1 MSQQIPKTSNPNDN
15 CQIKPND
22 MPMISNAY
30 IIVRSAGSRVVLSLS
45 LLLLLNSCN
54 ESATATGHEVKKTFP
69 VTSAVVMDVPNGQE
83 YVASIQNSNFI
94 ELEARVSGRLEK
106 ISIDEGQR
114 VTAGQ
119 LLFTISSHSYQEEVK
134 RANARLKSAMAEAKM
149 AEIDLQNNQLLLEKK
164 IIALSELEMAQARLD
179 SATAKVDEAQTT
191 VADAERR
198 LSYAEVRAPFDGI
211 INRIRNKTGSL
222 VSEGDLLTSISNDGD
237 VYAYFNVS
245 EREYLELAK
254 RKDLGVQG
262 SVALELANGE
272 IHPFKGRI
280 ETWESVIS
288 KSTGNIAF
296 RASFPNPNHLLKH
309 GSSGKVIVQ
318 SELKNVLVIPQKCTF
333 EVQHKTCVYMLNA
346 DNSVQLRSIDTKL
359 RLPNHYVIDSG
370 LLPTDRIIFEGI
382 QVVKEGDV
390 IAPDFKA
397 LADVAPL

>member
-1 MSQQIPKTSNPNDN
+1 MIPYECVIEKCAGSKAAA
-15 CQIKPND
+15 CLSFLLC
-22 MPMISNAY
+22 MISC
-30 IIVRSAGSRVVLSLS
+30 S
-45 LLLLLNSCN
+45 
-54 ESATATGHEVKKTFP
+54 EKKTATAHEASKTFP
-69 VTSAVVMDVPNGQE
+69 VTSGVVMDVPHGQE

-94 ELEARVSGRLEK
+94 ELRARVNGHLEK
-106 ISIDEGQR
+106 IPVDEGQR

-119 LLFTISSHSYQEEVK
+119 LLFTISSHAYQEELK

-149 AEIDLQNNQLLLEKK
+149 TEIDLQNNQLLLEKK
-164 IIALSELEMAQARLD
+164 IIAKPEWEMARARVD
-179 SATAKVDEAQTT
+179 SAMAKVDEAQTM

-211 INRIRNKTGSL
+211 INRIKTKAGSL

-262 SVALELANGE
+262 SVVLELANGE
-272 IHPFKGRI
+272 LHPYQGRI
-280 ETWESVIS
+280 ETWENVIS

-296 RASFPNPNHLLKH
+296 RASFPNPEHLLKH
-309 GSSGKVIVQ
+309 GSSGKVMVQ
-318 SELKNVLVIPQKCTF
+318 SHLKNVLVIPQKCTF
-333 EVQHKTCVYMLNA
+333 EVQHKTCVFTLNA
-346 DNSVQLRSIDTKL
+346 DNSIQLRSIGTKL
-359 RLPNHYVIDSG
+359 RLPNHYVIDFG

-382 QVVKEGDV
+382 QVVKEGEV

-397 LADVAPL
+397 LAEVAPF

>member
-1 MSQQIPKTSNPNDN
+1 
-15 CQIKPND
+15 
-22 MPMISNAY
+22 MISNAY
-30 IIVRSAGSRVVLSLS
+30 IITRSAGSRAVLGLS

-54 ESATATGHEVKKTFP
+54 ESATATGHDVKKTFP
-69 VTSAVVMDVPNGQE
+69 VTSAVVMNVPNGQE

-94 ELEARVSGRLEK
+94 EIEARVSGRLEK
-106 ISIDEGQR
+106 ISVDEGQR

-134 RANARLKSAMAEAKM
+134 RANARLKSAQAEAKM

-164 IIALSELEMAQARLD
+164 IIATSEWEMAQARLD
-179 SATAKVDEAQTT
+179 SAMAKVDEAKTM

-198 LSYAEVRAPFDGI
+198 LSYAEVHAPFDGI

-222 VSEGDLLTSISNDGD
+222 VAEGDLLTSISNDGD

-318 SELKNVLVIPQKCTF
+318 SELKNALVIPQKCTF

-346 DNSVQLRSIDTKL
+346 DNTVQLRSIDTKL

-397 LADVAPL
+397 LADVAPF

>member
-1 MSQQIPKTSNPNDN
+1 MACHMLVQY
-15 CQIKPND
+15 D
-22 MPMISNAY
+22 MPPLKYALEKFSGLKA
-30 IIVRSAGSRVVLSLS
+30 VCCLP
-45 LLLLLNSCN
+45 LLFSMTSCL
-54 ESATATGHEVKKTFP
+54 EKTTAANPEASKSYP
-69 VTSAVVMDVPNGQE
+69 VTSGVVMDVPNGQE

-106 ISIDEGQR
+106 VSVDEGQR
-114 VTAGQ
+114 VTSGQ

-134 RANARLKSAMAEAKM
+134 RANAKLKSAMAEAKM
-149 AEIDLQNNQLLLEKK
+149 AGIDLQNNQLLLEKK
-164 IIALSELEMAQARLD
+164 IIAISELEMSQARLD
-179 SATAKVDEAQTT
+179 SAMAKVDEAKTT
-191 VADAERR
+191 VADAERM
-198 LSYAEVRAPFDGI
+198 LTYAEVRAPFDGI

-222 VSEGDLLTSISNDGD
+222 VAEGDLLTSISNEGN
-237 VYAYFNVS
+237 VHAYFNVS

-262 SVALELANGE
+262 SVALQLANGE

-296 RASFPNPNHLLKH
+296 RASFPNPDHLLKH

-318 SELKNVLVIPQKCTF
+318 SELKNALVIPQKCTF

-346 DNSVQLRSIDTKL
+346 DNSIQLRSIDTKL

-397 LADVAPL
+397 LAEVAPF

>member
-1 MSQQIPKTSNPNDN
+1 MSLSDN
-15 CQIKPND
+15 VIEKCT
-22 MPMISNAY
+22 
-30 IIVRSAGSRVVLSLS
+30 GSSTVICLS
-45 LLLLLNSCN
+45 LLLFMISCSEN
-54 ESATATGHEVKKTFP
+54 KTAASHDVRKTFP

-94 ELEARVSGRLEK
+94 ELCARVNGRLEK
-106 ISIDEGQR
+106 VSVDEGQR

-119 LLFTISSHSYQEEVK
+119 LLFTISSHEYQEEVK
-134 RANARLKSAMAEAKM
+134 RSHARLKSAMAEAKM

-164 IIALSELEMAQARLD
+164 IIARSEWEMARARLD
-179 SATAKVDEAQTT
+179 SAMAKVDETQTT

-198 LSYAEVRAPFDGI
+198 LTYAEVHAPFDGI

-237 VYAYFNVS
+237 VHAYFNVS
-245 EREYLELAK
+245 EREYLELAR

-262 SVALELANGE
+262 SVALELANGQ

-296 RASFPNPNHLLKH
+296 RASFPNPDHLLKH

-318 SELKNVLVIPQKCTF
+318 SELKNALVIPQKCTF

-346 DNSVQLRSIDTKL
+346 DNSIQLRSINTKL

-397 LADVAPL
+397 LAEVAPL

>member
-1 MSQQIPKTSNPNDN
+1 MIPYEYVIEK
-15 CQIKPND
+15 C
-22 MPMISNAY
+22 
-30 IIVRSAGSRVVLSLS
+30 AGSRAVVCLSF
-45 LLLLLNSCN
+45 LLFLISCG
-54 ESATATGHEVKKTFP
+54 EHKTASNHEIRKTFP

-94 ELEARVSGRLEK
+94 ELCARVNGRLEK
-106 ISIDEGQR
+106 ISVDEGQR
-114 VTAGQ
+114 VTTGQ
-119 LLFTISSHSYQEEVK
+119 LLFTISNLGYQEELK
-134 RANARLKSAMAEAKM
+134 RANARLKFAQAEAKM

-164 IIALSELEMAQARLD
+164 IIATSEWEMAQAKLD
-179 SATAKVDEAQTT
+179 SAMAKVDEARTM
-191 VADAERR
+191 VADAERKVG
-198 LSYAEVRAPFDGI
+198 YAEVRAPFDGI
-211 INRIRNKTGSL
+211 INRIRTKTGSL

-296 RASFPNPNHLLKH
+296 RASFPNPDHLLKH

-318 SELKNVLVIPQKCTF
+318 SELKNALVIPQKCTF

-346 DNSVQLRSIDTKL
+346 DNSIQLRSIDTKL

-397 LADVAPL
+397 LAEVAPF

>member
-1 MSQQIPKTSNPNDN
+1 
-15 CQIKPND
+15 
-22 MPMISNAY
+22 MITCNY
-30 IIVRSAGSRVVLSLS
+30 FIEKFAGSKALICLS
-45 LLLLLNSCN
+45 LLSLMTSC
-54 ESATATGHEVKKTFP
+54 SKTPTAASHEPSKTYP
-69 VTSAVVMDVPNGQE
+69 VTSAVVMDVPHGQE

-94 ELEARVSGRLEK
+94 ELRARVSGHLEK
-106 ISIDEGQR
+106 IPVDEGQR

-119 LLFTISSHSYQEEVK
+119 VLFTISSHEYQEELK

-164 IIALSELEMAQARLD
+164 IISRSEWEMAQARLD
-179 SATAKVDEAQTT
+179 SAMAKVDEARTT
-191 VADAERR
+191 VADAERK
-198 LSYAEVRAPFDGI
+198 LSYAEVKAPFDGI
-211 INRIRNKTGSL
+211 INRIRTKAGSL

-245 EREYLELAK
+245 EREYLELAR

-262 SVALELANGE
+262 SVMLELANGE
-272 IHPFKGRI
+272 IHPHKGRI

-296 RASFPNPNHLLKH
+296 RASFPNPEHLLKH
-309 GSSGKVIVQ
+309 GSSGKVMVQ
-318 SELKNVLVIPQKCTF
+318 SRLKNALVIPQKCTF
-333 EVQHKTCVYMLNA
+333 EVQHKTCVFMLNA
-346 DNSVQLRSIDTKL
+346 DNSIQLRSIGTKL

-382 QVVKEGDV
+382 QVVKEGEV

-397 LADVAPL
+397 LAEVAPF

>member
-1 MSQQIPKTSNPNDN
+1 MIPCEYVIEK
-15 CQIKPND
+15 C
-22 MPMISNAY
+22 
-30 IIVRSAGSRVVLSLS
+30 AGSKAVLCLS
-45 LLLLLNSCN
+45 LLSFMISC
-54 ESATATGHEVKKTFP
+54 SKTPIGASHEPSKTFP
-69 VTSAVVMDVPNGQE
+69 VTSGVVMDVPHGQE

-94 ELEARVSGRLEK
+94 ELRARVNGHLEK
-106 ISIDEGQR
+106 IPVDEGQR

-119 LLFTISSHSYQEEVK
+119 LLFTISSHSYQEELK

-164 IIALSELEMAQARLD
+164 IIAKPEWEMSRARLD
-179 SATAKVDEAQTT
+179 SAMAKVDDTRTT
-191 VADAERR
+191 VSDAERK

-211 INRIRNKTGSL
+211 INRIRTKAGSL

-245 EREYLELAK
+245 EREYLELAR

-262 SVALELANGE
+262 SVVLELANGE
-272 IHPFKGRI
+272 IHPHNGRI

-296 RASFPNPNHLLKH
+296 RASFPNPEHLLKH
-309 GSSGKVIVQ
+309 GSSGKVMVQ
-318 SELKNVLVIPQKCTF
+318 SQLKNVLVIPQKCTF
-333 EVQHKTCVYMLNA
+333 EVQHKTCVYILNA

-359 RLPNHYVIDSG
+359 RLPNHYVINSG

-382 QVVKEGDV
+382 QVVKEGEV
-390 IAPDFKA
+390 IAPEFKS
-397 LADVAPL
+397 LAEVAPFYAAR